1 MVAVAADAGTAVQVA
16 SATVETDN
24 LIDLQFSVIPAYRNR
39 GYWFMNDGTAK
50 AVRKL
55 KNSSD
60 EYVWEPS
67 FKVGTPSQLLGNPVV
82 IDPNVAAIGS
92 ANESVAFGD
101 FNGFIIRDVENI
113 RIERSDDFAFS
124 RDMIAF
130 RAILRTDSDL
140 IDTNSIAVLDTD

>member
-1 MVAVAADAGTAVQVA
+1 VA
-16 SATVETDN
+16 SASVETDN
-24 LIDLQFSVIPAYRNR
+24 LIDLQYAVSAPYRNR
-39 GYWFMNDGTAK
+39 GFWFMNDSTAK
-50 AVRKL
+50 AIRKK
-55 KNSSD
+55 KNGND

-82 IDPNVAAIGS
+82 IDPFVDSIGS

-101 FNGFIIRDVENI
+101 FNGFMIRDVENI

-130 RAILRTDSDL
+130 KAVLRTDSDL
-140 IDTNSIAVLDTD
+140 IDTNAIAVLDTD